1 VTTEKI
7 QKVSIK
13 DHVKPQIS
21 LTQTLI
27 ALIAITKSLL
37 KPLKN
42 EVPEENDSK
51 ILLNTDLTAYYDKIN
66 ENNLKEKHIIMESAK
81 FLGQK
86 LNETLSSLTEHLENG
101 HCKFYICDQIL

>member
-1 VTTEKI
+1 MEQT

-13 DHVKPQIS
+13 NHSKPQIS

-27 ALIAITKSLL
+27 ALTAIIKSLL

-51 ILLNTDLTAYYDKIN
+51 ILLNTDLTTYYDKIN
-66 ENNLKEKHIIMESAK
+66 ENDLKEKNIIMESAK

-86 LNETLSSLTEHLENG
+86 LNETLCSVTEHLENG
-101 HCKFYICDQIL
+101 HCKFYICQ